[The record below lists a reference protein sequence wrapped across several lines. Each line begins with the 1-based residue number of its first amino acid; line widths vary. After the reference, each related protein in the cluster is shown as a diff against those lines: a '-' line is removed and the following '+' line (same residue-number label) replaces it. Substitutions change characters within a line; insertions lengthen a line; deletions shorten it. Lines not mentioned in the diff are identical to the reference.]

1 MRSSTVMGGY
11 MNGEEAAT
19 TFNEMLQYTG
29 NYNVNV
35 KSILKQKIYDQKI
48 NEIKMTMNGKL
59 GESS

>member
-1 MRSSTVMGGY
+1 MGGY

-29 NYNVNV
+29 NHNVNV